1 MFLFAPGKMSG
12 GGGGGG
18 DYSELGVTSSSLA
31 MMSVTRNNVLRL
43 INFDA
48 EIAAVVRATILRY
61 FQVGDDSFLE
71 QHDFSGVTEFDFR
84 GNK

>member
-1 MFLFAPGKMSG
+1 M
-12 GGGGGG
+12 
-18 DYSELGVTSSSLA
+18 
-31 MMSVTRNNVLRL
+31 NVLRL

-84 GNK
+84 GKT